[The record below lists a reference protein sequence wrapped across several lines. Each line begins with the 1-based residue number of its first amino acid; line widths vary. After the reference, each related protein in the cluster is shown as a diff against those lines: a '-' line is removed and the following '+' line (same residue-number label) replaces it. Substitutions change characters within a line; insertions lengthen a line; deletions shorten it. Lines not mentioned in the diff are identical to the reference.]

1 MIFYSLKEILWM
13 ILAAIAVDLVIGDP
27 KWPTHPVIR
36 IGSLISFLE
45 RKLRKEPAPRKSAP
59 ECAGGAQAEA
69 GAETG
74 AETKA
79 AEGVPLEAG
88 ASPDTAGQ
96 AAVLSPRSLKRR
108 GIVLAAAVMLAAFAA
123 MTAVTAIAAAVHPWL
138 GYAVTTWFIS
148 TTIAVKGLKDAARL
162 VAVPLAAG
170 DWAAARKY
178 TGYIVGRDTKNLD
191 EGELTRAVVE
201 TVAENTV
208 DGVVSPL
215 FYALIGGAPLAML
228 YRAANTLDSMVGYK
242 NDRYVHF
249 GWASAR
255 WDDVMNWIPARLTG
269 ILLILAAAAQPRMS
283 AFRAARS
290 VGRFA
295 RLHPSPNSGIPESAV
310 AGALGIELGGRNTYG
325 TVVSERARMGWPLRP
340 RNRGDIDGTVRL
352 LYGATGWLAGGV
364 LCAIWLL
371 S

>member
-13 ILAAIAVDLVIGDP
+13 MLAAIAVDLVIGDP

-36 IGSLISFLE
+36 IGILISFLE
-45 RKLRKEPAPRKSAP
+45 RKLRRDHAARESAP
-59 ECAGGAQAEA
+59 ECAGGVRAEA
-69 GAETG
+69 GAGTG
-74 AETKA
+74 AA
-79 AEGVPLEAG
+79 GGVPPEAG
-88 ASPDTAGQ
+88 ASADTAGE
-96 AAVLSPRSLKRR
+96 AASLSPRSLKRR

-123 MTAVTAIAAAVHPWL
+123 MTAVTAAAAAIHPWL

-148 TTIAVKGLKDAARL
+148 TTVAVKGLKDAARL

-170 DWAAARKY
+170 DLAAARKY

-269 ILLILAAAAQPRMS
+269 ILLILAASVQPRMS
-283 AFRAARS
+283 AFRAGRS
-290 VGRFA
+290 IGRFA

-371 S
+371 N